1 MTDDHFG
8 ELRSL
13 LQQPPCD
20 QTWEQVLAWAQTHP
34 KELEREDVA
43 LYLGDMLK
51 AWPATVE
58 RFVTTPLLDWLLER
72 PKVGHPWLA
81 STSGLVFVSRELDEY
96 GAVSGP
102 RLEKLLSWIN
112 APHIHELRLGYE
124 GADYDAPEDP
134 LYALSQDKKWQGL
147 KRLSLYADYI
157 SDETLQTLGSL
168 NFPSLEALV
177 LEGFNSYSPDG
188 VDAFRK
194 GKKLPKHILNME
206 LSPERNYWDSEM
218 DCWE

>member
-1 MTDDHFG
+1 MTNDHFG

-20 QTWEQVLAWAQTHP
+20 QTWEQVLAWAQRHP

-58 RFVTTPLLDWLLER
+58 RFVTTPLLDLLLKR
-72 PKVGHPWLA
+72 PKVAHPWLA
-81 STSGLVFVSRELDEY
+81 STSGLAFTSDELNEH

-102 RLEKLLSWIN
+102 RLKKLRPWSN
-112 APHIHELRLGYE
+112 APLIHELRFGGD
-124 GADYDAPEDP
+124 GADYDYPE
-134 LYALSQDKKWQGL
+134 YVIAALNKNKNWQGL
-147 KRLSLYADYI
+147 KRLSVYADYI
-157 SDETLQTLGSL
+157 SDETLQILGSL
-168 NFPSLEALV
+168 NLPSLEALV